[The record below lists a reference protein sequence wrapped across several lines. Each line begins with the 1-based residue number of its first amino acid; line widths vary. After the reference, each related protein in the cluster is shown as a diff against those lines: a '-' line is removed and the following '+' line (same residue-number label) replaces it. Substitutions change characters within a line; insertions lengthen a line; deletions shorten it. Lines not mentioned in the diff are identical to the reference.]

1 MATRTSSLLAYVLA
15 AVAGLLGVASL
26 SAFGLFL
33 WTGALGLVDMSLERH
48 SVLIWDAALCL
59 LFFLQHSGMVR
70 KAFRAR
76 LSGVAPPYSHAIVY
90 TIASGATLLLLVGC
104 WQPSTVSL
112 YALEGAA
119 RWLLRGVL
127 LLSLGGVLWGTR
139 SLGEFDAFG
148 IQEFLSHIRKKQ
160 LHPATLTVKGP
171 YRFVRHPFYFFGIV
185 ALWSAPMLP
194 LDRLLLNVLFT
205 AWIVF
210 GAALEERDL
219 LAEFGEKYRLYQH
232 TVPMFVPLRSASRL
246 PTAPTP
252 GRP

>member
-1 MATRTSSLLAYVLA
+1 MTTRTSSPLAYVPA
-15 AVAGLLGVASL
+15 AIAGVLGLGSL
-26 SAFGLFL
+26 SAFGVFL
-33 WTGALGLVDMSLERH
+33 WTGALGLVNMSLEQR

-76 LSGVAPPYSHAIVY
+76 LSRVMPAHSYGIVY

-112 YALEGAA
+112 YEVEGAA
-119 RWLLRGVL
+119 LWLLRGVL
-127 LLSLGGVLWGTR
+127 LLTFGGVLWGIR
-139 SLGEFDAFG
+139 SLGGFDAFG
-148 IQEFLSHIRKKQ
+148 IQEFLSHIRKNQ

-232 TVPMFVPLRSASRL
+232 TVPMLVPLRSLWRRT
-246 PTAPTP
+246 TAPTP
-252 GRP
+252 EKQ